1 MDEQELEKICM
12 GIKNLLIEKNKRY
25 GENNIRKFGEQGIV
39 IRASDKVERLRTM
52 LFEKVGDTQDET
64 VDDTW
69 MDLAG
74 YAILALMLRKGHL

>member
-1 MDEQELEKICM
+1 ME
-12 GIKNLLIEKNKRY
+12 IKNLLIEKNKRY

-52 LFEKVGDTQDET
+52 LFEKVGDTNDESI
-64 VDDTW
+64 DDTW

>member
-1 MDEQELEKICM
+1 MDEQELEKRCM
-12 GIKNLLIEKNKRY
+12 EIKNLLIEKNKRY

-52 LFEKVGDTQDET
+52 LFEKVGDTNDESI
-64 VDDTW
+64 DDTW